1 MTDQHHPITPPPSL
15 VQQWI
20 AEIWHE
26 GTPVQVAQSDLHLA
40 TRAAAWGYEQR
51 GEVNEAKLQKA
62 RDQELEACVAWL
74 DGFDEG
80 WAAEQLRAD
89 RRPKPQSLAKTAT
102 YELDE
107 AVMRGDCITTT
118 DAMPHLRAA
127 LKRLAE
133 LEDSNG

>member
-1 MTDQHHPITPPPSL
+1 MTDHPTITPPPEL
-15 VQQWI
+15 VQKWFD
-20 AEIWHE
+20 
-26 GTPVQVAQSDLHLA
+26 QSELA
-40 TRAAAWGYEQR
+40 TNRIHCIAIRAAQWGYEQR

-74 DGFDEG
+74 DGFDDEG

>member
-1 MTDQHHPITPPPSL
+1 MTEQQHPITPPPEL
-15 VQQWI
+15 KQQWR
-20 AEIWHE
+20 E
-26 GTPVQVAQSDLHLA
+26 QVWIVGSESEREEWLME
-40 TRAAAWGYEQR
+40 RAAQWGYEQR

-89 RRPKPQSLAKTAT
+89 RRPKPQTLSSIALQT
-102 YELDE
+102 LDTIE
-107 AVMRGDCITTT
+107 RDAHYLPEITDTIRR
-118 DAMPHLRAA
+118 AILR
-127 LKRLAE
+127 LKQ